1 MATAG
6 SPIGLIMNA
15 FCQSH
20 RRSTRAARARLEGS
34 GVIAAVFVISLLIA
48 PSGGTQM
55 LASNVGAIRPN
66 IIIIF
71 TDDLGYGDLG
81 CYGHSTIRTPH
92 LDRMAREGL
101 RFTDFYA
108 AAPVCTPSRAALL
121 TGCYAVRSGMC
132 QMPGTRGVLF
142 PDSKGGLPAGEI
154 TLAEVLKTAGYAT
167 AHIGKW
173 HLGIHEGSRPQDQG
187 FDYTFGLLYS
197 NDMLLFH
204 LARDP
209 GENFNVA
216 ASRPAVIR
224 GDCRG
229 RGRA

>member
-1 MATAG
+1 
-6 SPIGLIMNA
+6 MNA
-15 FCQSH
+15 FHQRH
-20 RRSTRAARARLEGS
+20 RRSTRHGRARLEAGS
-34 GVIAAVFVISLLIA
+34 GITAAVFVISLLIA
-48 PSGGTQM
+48 LSAGTQM
-55 LASNVGAIRPN
+55 LASNVGAVRPN
-66 IIIIF
+66 IVIIF
-71 TDDLGYGDLG
+71 TDDLGYGDIG
-81 CYGHSTIRTPH
+81 CYGHPTIRTPH

-121 TGCYAVRSGMC
+121 TGRYAVRSGMC

-154 TLAEVLKTAGYAT
+154 TLAEVLKAAGYAT

-187 FDYTFGLLYS
+187 FDYTFGLPYS

-216 ASRPAVIR
+216 ASHPAVIAEIVSAMAKH
-224 GDCRG
+224 
-229 RGRA
+229 RATVVPGARN